1 MKLVFLALLIAVLAL
16 QEYGVINVKNNINT
30 ILGKLTLIIIVFA
43 ITKQYGF
50 VLGFVYAVS
59 AIYLLNGL
67 KEGMSGGMNGN
78 NNALEDVNFN
88 VNNQGMDK
96 SNPEFVEYNNSV
108 KLIVSEE
115 TCKKHADKYGSKLTG
130 SASIKLGTPYGE
142 CSYKKDSYKWDPTIK
157 KPFPTGNNLKDTV
170 TVHESNNHPNL
181 FYYIPPKTMGEIEE
195 TRMNNKHGAKTS
207 SSDRLFIEEL
217 LKNNKIHNI
226 VINFNRGNKSPLSKQ
241 SVEPRGNYYKKQ
253 KPYKLKADPY
263 SCSA

>member
-1 MKLVFLALLIAVLAL
+1 MKLVFLALLIVVLAL
-16 QEYGVINVKNNINT
+16 QEYGVINVKNNVNT
-30 ILGKLTLIIIVFA
+30 LLGKLTLIVIVVA
-43 ITKQYGF
+43 VTKQYGF
-50 VLGFVYAVS
+50 ILGFVYAVS

-67 KEGMSGGMNGN
+67 KEGMNGGMNGN
-78 NNALEDVNFN
+78 NNALENVDFN

-108 KLIVSEE
+108 KTINSDE

-142 CSYKKDSYKWDPTIK
+142 CIYKKDSYTWDPTIK

-170 TVHESNNHPNL
+170 TVHESNNHSNL
-181 FYYIPPKTMGEIEE
+181 FYYIPPKTRGEIEE
-195 TRMNNKHGAKTS
+195 TRMKNKQGTKTS

-226 VINFNRGNKSPLSKQ
+226 VINFNRGNKSPLSRQ
-241 SVEPRGNYYKKQ
+241 NVEPRGNYYKKQ

-263 SCSA
+263 SCST